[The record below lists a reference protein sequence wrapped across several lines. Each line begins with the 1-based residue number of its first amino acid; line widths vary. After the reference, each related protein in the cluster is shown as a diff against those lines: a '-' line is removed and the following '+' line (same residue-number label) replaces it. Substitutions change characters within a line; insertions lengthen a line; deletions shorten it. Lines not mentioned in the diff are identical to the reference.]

1 MKKSEA
7 YHLAQIAVV
16 NSPNITPEGKLFVLA
31 TLIDDERLAVYCEE
45 SEAQKAV
52 EE

>member
-16 NSPNITPEGKLFVLA
+16 QTPSISPETKLQILKILNCQEYFEQFLEDKEEEDA
-31 TLIDDERLAVYCEE
+31 TL
-45 SEAQKAV
+45 
-52 EE
+52 

>member
-16 NSPNITPEGKLFVLA
+16 NSPNISPENKVEIMKI
-31 TLIDDERLAVYCEE
+31 LIDCENLAIFCEKNPAE
-45 SEAQKAV
+45 KAV
-52 EE
+52 AE

>member
-16 NSPNITPEGKLFVLA
+16 NSPNITPEGKLDIL
-31 TLIDDERLAVYCEE
+31 TILIDDERLAVYCEE
-45 SEAQKAV
+45 YEAQKAV
-52 EE
+52 KE

>member
-7 YHLAQIAVV
+7 YHLAQVAVV
-16 NSPNITPEGKLFVLA
+16 NSPNITPEGKLEILA
-31 TLIDDERLAVYCEE
+31 ILIDDERLVVYCEE
-45 SEAQKAV
+45 HEAKKAV